1 MLQDSD
7 MLDICILLDFQ
18 MESFHFAKS
27 KFSSSILYTKY
38 VTEMGHIEY
47 WYIRRAKHINDLRY
61 APKSN
66 QSYHF
71 EFIWREVL
79 KQKC

>member
-27 KFSSSILYTKY
+27 KFSSSILHTKY

-47 WYIRRAKHINDLRY
+47 R
-61 APKSN
+61 
-66 QSYHF
+66 
-71 EFIWREVL
+71 
-79 KQKC
+79 

>member
-1 MLQDSD
+1 MLQDSE

-27 KFSSSILYTKY
+27 KFSSSILHTKY

-47 WYIRRAKHINDLRY
+47 R
-61 APKSN
+61 
-66 QSYHF
+66 
-71 EFIWREVL
+71 
-79 KQKC
+79 

>member
-1 MLQDSD
+1 MLQDSE

-47 WYIRRAKHINDLRY
+47 R
-61 APKSN
+61 
-66 QSYHF
+66 
-71 EFIWREVL
+71 
-79 KQKC
+79 